1 MTKAELIERTIDALI
16 DPWTDCAEDYLGV
29 SLIDSI
35 EEATGYLAEL
45 RRDQD
50 DMDLDDDEKLPAE
63 VTPALYMEAYNCLV
77 RSRQHEARVG
87 RLTDWLKENN
97 DMALYDNY
105 RSEFNA
111 DSAEVVP
118 VDWLFNSYS
127 LKDFPFRLDH
137 PLDLAGLIRIAQNSS
152 ELDLGADEYCWYDKE
167 HNAIAGTNTP
177 YKDGLADARA
187 FAEYILSPDGKDCLE
202 FILDACM
209 DDEDVHKVF
218 GCEKEEVING

>member
-97 DMALYDNY
+97 DMALYFNY
-105 RSEFNA
+105 CSDFGGYK
-111 DSAEVVP
+111 AEVVP
-118 VDWLFNSYS
+118 VDWFFNSYS
-127 LKDFPFRLDH
+127 LKDFPFALDH
-137 PLDLAGLIRIAQNSS
+137 PLDLALLISIAQNSS
-152 ELDLGADEYCWYDKE
+152 QLNLGYHEYCWYDKE
-167 HNAIAGTNTP
+167 HNAIVGTNTP
-177 YKDGLADARA
+177 YEDGIADAPA
-187 FAEYILSPDGKDCLE
+187 FAEYILSPEGKECLE
-202 FILDACM
+202 FILDSYM
-209 DDEDVHKVF
+209 DDDDIIKVF
-218 GCEKEEVING
+218 GCTKEDLING